1 MTLEKYNLT
10 WHTYPD
16 HLKGMMKDLM
26 ENNNFADVTLICEDK
41 KKIRAHK
48 NILSACSPILKDI
61 LSADKSVH
69 CNIYLRG
76 VFQNYY
82 RQAPIRNRNHTAFTN
97 YIDKGDWHQMKTIFS
112 ALYRIDQSLTFYAA
126 IKLSHIYLK

>member
-1 MTLEKYNLT
+1 MLLEKYNLA

-16 HLKGMMKDLM
+16 HLKGMMKDMM

-61 LSADKSVH
+61 LSADKSIH
-69 CNIYLRG
+69 CNIYLRAVSNHG
-76 VFQNYY
+76 IPASSLIHL
-82 RQAPIRNRNHTAFTN
+82 AP
-97 YIDKGDWHQMKTIFS
+97 Y
-112 ALYRIDQSLTFYAA
+112 SLLHF
-126 IKLSHIYLK
+126 

>member
-1 MTLEKYNLT
+1 MDSQGHKILLEKYNLT

-16 HLKGMMKDLM
+16 HLKGMMKDFM
-26 ENNNFADVTLICEDK
+26 ENDNFADVTLICEDK

-61 LSADKSVH
+61 FHADQSAH

-76 VFQNYY
+76 VFHSEMESILQ
-82 RQAPIRNRNHTAFTN
+82 F
-97 YIDKGDWHQMKTIFS
+97 
-112 ALYRIDQSLTFYAA
+112 
-126 IKLSHIYLK
+126 IYLGEATFHEERMNEFLAVSKSLEIKEL